1 MPFFDLIIRW
11 VGLSDFGPKSD
22 DLGQRIHKSDVIPS
36 DFGKLDCVSRPT
48 FFSVRKIKIRS
59 LESDRIINGLK
70 ACFLFFCPSAEE
82 QDPPV
87 RRKLIG
93 CAKSNWDPRKTVKCS
108 RLQKAQSEFY
118 PVHREECIGRTG
130 VCFI

>member
-11 VGLSDFGPKSD
+11 VELSDFGPKSD

-59 LESDRIINGLK
+59 LESDRIINGLRMTK
-70 ACFLFFCPSAEE
+70 SGVEK
-82 QDPPV
+82 
-87 RRKLIG
+87 RRFRFMTRNDIYLVGNTIG
-93 CAKSNWDPRKTVKCS
+93 N
-108 RLQKAQSEFY
+108 
-118 PVHREECIGRTG
+118 
-130 VCFI
+130 

>member
-11 VGLSDFGPKSD
+11 VELSDFGPKSD

-59 LESDRIINGLK
+59 LESDRIINGLLRYPK
-70 ACFLFFCPSAEE
+70 LPTKVTGNTKKIAHLLLLLLLPHKRTA
-82 QDPPV
+82 DP
-87 RRKLIG
+87 LIEVVFTYNG
-93 CAKSNWDPRKTVKCS
+93 CA
-108 RLQKAQSEFY
+108 
-118 PVHREECIGRTG
+118 I
-130 VCFI
+130 